1 MIVLIFIS
9 GREKLQSQEVELI
22 CRTVPRIAKIKFN
35 ARPGAAQGASRRHPW
50 LGKMGSLRGSLG
62 ASLRA
67 PLFEIYFGDAVSRSL
82 PNRALELMVPSSSSC

>member
-9 GREKLQSQEVELI
+9 GREKSQSQLI

-35 ARPGAAQGASRRHPW
+35 VRPGAAQGASRRHPW
-50 LGKMGSLRGSLG
+50 LGKMRSLRGSLG

-67 PLFEIYFGDAVSRSL
+67 PLFEFCFGDAVPRSL
-82 PNRALELMVPSSSSC
+82 PNRVLELMVPSSSSS